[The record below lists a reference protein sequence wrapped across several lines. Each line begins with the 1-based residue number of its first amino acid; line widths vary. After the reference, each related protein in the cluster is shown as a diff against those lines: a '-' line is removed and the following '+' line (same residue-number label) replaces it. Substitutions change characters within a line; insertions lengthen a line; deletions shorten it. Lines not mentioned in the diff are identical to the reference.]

1 MMATE
6 MTPSELIAAGERLF
20 GKYWRKPLAI
30 TLRIN
35 VSTLRR
41 WATGK
46 VPITPIA
53 ALAIEQ
59 LVRDK
64 RRARRQ
70 PR

>member
-1 MMATE
+1 

-20 GKYWRKPLAI
+20 GEYWRKQLAK
-30 TLRIN
+30 TLRID

-53 ALAIEQ
+53 ALAIAQ
-59 LVRDK
+59 LLKDAPRK
-64 RRARRQ
+64 RHR
-70 PR
+70 P